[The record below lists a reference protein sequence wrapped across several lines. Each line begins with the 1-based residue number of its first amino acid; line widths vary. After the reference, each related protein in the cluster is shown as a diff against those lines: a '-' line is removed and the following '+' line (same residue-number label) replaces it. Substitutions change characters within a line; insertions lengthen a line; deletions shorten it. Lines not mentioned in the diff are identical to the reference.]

1 MQQIIITFLCRLGF
15 GINNSLQTQ
24 DSLVTPAA
32 LESPFSRPVIPFYRL
47 IRYLLGVSKP
57 RLVRLQR
64 HSFTKQPPIS
74 NLPMKNQRNTR
85 TLLAAI
91 AALGLSTS
99 SAFAAAYTLT
109 PNGTAQDWNTAATWG
124 GGGTPGSAAG
134 DSAVLSGDF
143 GGVSQAVNVSST
155 LANGLTALTIGDTN
169 ATPLGTTIG
178 TTGGSLLLTGA
189 YINSAGTV
197 GAVNAISA
205 PISQSGNLFF
215 GTSTAVTTSAA
226 NNPLSITGKIT
237 PAGTAASRAIENS
250 SMKTVTLGDVDITS
264 GSTASV
270 ILTIRS
276 GTTNAGT
283 IGSNLV
289 LNGTIADGG
298 SVAGALTLGARS
310 GLAVVSGAPGTNFSS
325 IQINGTNTYTGATV
339 LGIQSNVNTV
349 FKINSDQPFGPLA
362 SSALTIGAGSAQNT
376 LEAVTTDRT
385 ITKYSILINRP
396 IAFQGTNSVTLAA
409 QTKIDLSNSPG
420 TGLSFFT
427 NNITAAGKTVTI
439 GSSGGAMNLNSAN
452 TTDLYRVKDF
462 TGGGTT
468 IIASNIADNSGTV
481 PADSRMGL
489 FMNGTGT
496 LILTGTNTFQGG
508 IRINGTG
515 TVQLGNNG
523 TTGSL
528 VPTNSV
534 APIVNST
541 ATGNLVF
548 NRTDA
553 YSTAITTNGP
563 VGITQKGN
571 GGSVKLSNT
580 QFNSGNNAVGDGVNA
595 SKLVVNGAAVSQSST
610 TGATV
615 ATVTN
620 SQLAVTTV
628 TLTTGNTS
636 NLKVG
641 QPVYVTGTPSSLA
654 YVESITNSS
663 TFKVGGLQT
672 STTVGPLAAGS
683 GVSLTFGAG
692 SALGTGSTTVNN
704 LSTLAGTGSITGSV
718 SVSSGG
724 RLAPG
729 VNTVDAD
736 SSGRGN
742 FGVAGTLSTG
752 PLTLTGAKLDF
763 DLAATAAGT
772 SDLLNAGSSA
782 VSFSGLSFSF
792 NTLTA
797 ETLEAGASYH
807 LISSSGSFTGDAG
820 SISTTFVSGLQGYVP
835 TYSVTGSGLDV
846 TFAAVPEPASAGL
859 LLGAAALGG
868 FLVRRR
874 RKTQS

>member
-1 MQQIIITFLCRLGF
+1 
-15 GINNSLQTQ
+15 
-24 DSLVTPAA
+24 
-32 LESPFSRPVIPFYRL
+32 
-47 IRYLLGVSKP
+47 
-57 RLVRLQR
+57 
-64 HSFTKQPPIS
+64 
-74 NLPMKNQRNTR
+74 MKNQRNTR
-85 TLLAAI
+85 ILLAAI
-91 AALGLSTS
+91 AALGLSAP
-99 SAFAAAYTLT
+99 SAFAATYTLT
-109 PNGTAQDWNTAATWG
+109 PSGSTQDWNTPATWG
-124 GGGTPGSAAG
+124 VGSGTPGSGAG
-134 DSAVLSGDF
+134 DTATLSVDF
-143 GGVSQAVNVSST
+143 GGVAQTLNVSST
-155 LANGLTALTIGDTN
+155 LANGLTALTVGDTN
-169 ATPLGTTIG
+169 ASPAGTTIG
-178 TTGGSLLLTGA
+178 TSGGSLFLA
-189 YINSAGTV
+189 SNVYINSAGTV
-197 GAVNAISA
+197 GAVNTITA
-205 PISQSGNLFF
+205 PISQIGNLFF

-237 PAGTAASRAIENS
+237 PAGTVASRAIENS

-310 GLAVVSGAPGTNFSS
+310 GPAVVSGAPGTNFSS

-349 FKINSDQPFGPLA
+349 FKINSDQPFGPPA

-385 ITKYSILINRP
+385 ITKNSILINRP

-409 QTKIDLSNSPG
+409 PTKIDLSNSPG

-452 TTDLYRVKDF
+452 NTDLYRVKDF

-468 IIASNIADNSGTV
+468 IIASNIVDNSGTV
-481 PADSRMGL
+481 SVDSRMGL
-489 FMNGTGT
+489 FMNGSGS
-496 LILTGTNTFQGG
+496 LILTGSNTFQGG

-515 TVQLGNNG
+515 TVQLGNGG
-523 TTGSL
+523 TTGSF
-528 VPTNSV
+528 VPSNSLT
-534 APIVNST
+534 PIVNST
-541 ATGNLVF
+541 AAGTLAL

-571 GGSVKLSNT
+571 GGSVTLSNT

-683 GVSLTFGAG
+683 GLSLTFSAG

-704 LSTLAGTGSITGSV
+704 LSTLAGTGSIAGSV

-742 FGVAGTLSTG
+742 FGVAATLSTG
-752 PLTLTGAKLDF
+752 ALTLTGAKLDF

-782 VSFSGLSFSF
+782 VSFSSLSFSF
-792 NTLTA
+792 NALTA
-797 ETLEAGASYH
+797 GTLEVGSSYR
-807 LISSSGSFTGDAG
+807 LISSSGSFTGDVG
-820 SISTTFVSGLQGYVP
+820 SISTTFVSGLSGYIP
-835 TYSVTGSGLDV
+835 AYSVTNGSGLDV

-859 LLGAAALGG
+859 LVGAAALGG

-874 RKTQS
+874 RKTQA